1 MVVCSISSYVL
12 MEVEYLVQ
20 LEGVKYTK
28 VKNLANGL
36 FRSAL
41 MTSETIISSS
51 SSMEKTV

>member
-1 MVVCSISSYVL
+1 MVVCSTSSYVL